1 VRGCG
6 FGFPVKNG
14 DLCWCKKMFLMRP
27 PHIANVQRDM
37 FPAIGAA
44 KAAGVQHI
52 VFLSLVGV
60 EGAKFVPHYKIE
72 KYLKSSGIRTT
83 FLRCSFFNQ
92 NLNTVHRAE
101 IRERNEIFI
110 PVGSAK
116 TSFVDVRDIGAV
128 AAHCLVE
135 EGHTEKNYDITG
147 AEALDYWQV
156 AKILSQT
163 LGREIK
169 YRNPNPLY
177 FLFETVRRGTP
188 FMLALV
194 MLGLYTSTRL
204 GMAKSIT
211 NQVERI
217 TGKKPI
223 SFKQYAE
230 DYIDF
235 WR

>member
-1 VRGCG
+1 
-6 FGFPVKNG
+6 
-14 DLCWCKKMFLMRP
+14 MT
-27 PHIANVQRDM
+27 HTSQR
-37 FPAIGAA
+37 I
-44 KAAGVQHI
+44 
-52 VFLSLVGV
+52 
-60 EGAKFVPHYKIE
+60 
-72 KYLKSSGIRTT
+72 T
-83 FLRCSFFNQ
+83 
-92 NLNTVHRAE
+92 
-101 IRERNEIFI
+101 
-110 PVGSAK
+110 
-116 TSFVDVRDIGAV
+116 
-128 AAHCLVE
+128 E
-135 EGHTEKNYDITG
+135 EGHTGKNYDITG

-163 LGREIK
+163 LGRKIK

-194 MLGLYTSTRL
+194 MLGLYTSTWL

-211 NQVERI
+211 NQVEKI

-223 SFKQYAE
+223 SFKQDAE